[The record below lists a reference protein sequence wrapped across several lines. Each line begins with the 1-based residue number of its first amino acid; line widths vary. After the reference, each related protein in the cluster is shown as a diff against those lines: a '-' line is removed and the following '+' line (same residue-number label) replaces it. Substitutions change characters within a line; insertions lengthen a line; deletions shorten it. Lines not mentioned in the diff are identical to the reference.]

1 MTNEVD
7 LILERAGK
15 LSADE
20 TLILMQK
27 LMINLRN
34 KIKPKQSENEEK
46 INVGLVYGKYKNSG
60 GRMSSE
66 EDFKLAEYHFNEDDW
81 K

>member
-1 MTNEVD
+1 MTSEVD

-20 TLILMQK
+20 TLTLMQK
-27 LMINLRN
+27 LMVDLRN

-46 INVGLVYGKYKNSG
+46 KSVGLVYGKYKNYPG
-60 GRMSSE
+60 PETTE
-66 EDFKLAEYHFNEDDW
+66 EDFKLTEYHFNEDDW

>member
-7 LILERAGK
+7 LILERTEK

-20 TLILMQK
+20 TLTLLQK
-27 LMINLRN
+27 LAANLRR
-34 KIKPKQSENEEK
+34 KISPAKPASNGQQT
-46 INVGLVYGKYKNSG
+46 GLVYGKYKNSPG
-60 GRMSSE
+60 PETTE
-66 EDFKLAEYHFNEDDW
+66 EDFKLAEYHFNEEEW

>member
-20 TLILMQK
+20 TMTLVQK
-27 LMINLRN
+27 LMTDLRR
-34 KIKPKQSENEEK
+34 KILPIKRANTGQQT
-46 INVGLVYGKYKNSG
+46 GLVYGKYKNFPG
-60 GRMSSE
+60 PE
-66 EDFKLAEYHFNEDDW
+66 TTDEDFKLAEYHFNEEEW

>member
-7 LILERAGK
+7 LIVKKAGK

-20 TLILMQK
+20 TLTLVQK
-27 LMINLRN
+27 LMADLRRKLAVN
-34 KIKPKQSENEEK
+34 KTSNGEKQT
-46 INVGLVYGKYKNSG
+46 GLVYGKYKNFPG
-60 GRMSSE
+60 PETTE
-66 EDFKLAEYHFNEDDW
+66 EDFKLAEYHFNEEDW

>member
-20 TLILMQK
+20 TMTLVQK
-27 LMINLRN
+27 LLTDLRRKVLPTKNL
-34 KIKPKQSENEEK
+34 SETK
-46 INVGLVYGKYKNSG
+46 SIGLVYGKYKDFPG
-60 GRMSSE
+60 PE
-66 EDFKLAEYHFNEDDW
+66 TTEDDFKLAEYHFNEDDW

>member
-1 MTNEVD
+1 MTSEID

-20 TLILMQK
+20 TLTLLQRLTASLRRK
-27 LMINLRN
+27 LSV
-34 KIKPKQSENEEK
+34 KQQSAEDVK
-46 INVGLVYGKYKNSG
+46 VGLIYGKYKNFPG
-60 GRMSSE
+60 PETSE
-66 EDFKLAEYHFNEDDW
+66 EDFKLAEYHFNEDEW

>member
-20 TLILMQK
+20 TLTLLQK
-27 LMINLRN
+27 LTANLRR
-34 KIKPKQSENEEK
+34 KISPAKPV
-46 INVGLVYGKYKNSG
+46 NVEQQTGLVYGEFYNPRK
-60 GRMSSE
+60 MSTE
-66 EDFKLAEYHFNEDDW
+66 EDFKLAEYHFNEEEW

>member
-20 TLILMQK
+20 ILLLVQK
-27 LMINLRN
+27 LTANLRQ
-34 KIKPKQSENEEK
+34 KIKTISNDEK
-46 INVGLVYGKYKNSG
+46 KGTMLVYGKYKNSG
-60 GRMSSE
+60 GKMSTE
-66 EDFKLAEYHFNEDDW
+66 EDFKLAEYHFNEDEW
-81 K
+81 

>member
-20 TLILMQK
+20 TMTLVQK
-27 LMINLRN
+27 LMTDLRR
-34 KIKPKQSENEEK
+34 KILPIKRA
-46 INVGLVYGKYKNSG
+46 KYRATNRFS
-60 GRMSSE
+60 
-66 EDFKLAEYHFNEDDW
+66 LW
-81 K
+81 QI

>member
-20 TLILMQK
+20 TMTLVQK
-27 LMINLRN
+27 LLTDLRR
-34 KIKPKQSENEEK
+34 KISSAKPVSNEQK
-46 INVGLVYGKYKNSG
+46 TGLVYGKYKNSG
-60 GRMSSE
+60 GRMSTE
-66 EDFKLAEYHFNEDDW
+66 EDFKLAEYHFNEEEW

>member
-20 TLILMQK
+20 TMTLVQK
-27 LMINLRN
+27 LMTDLRR
-34 KIKPKQSENEEK
+34 KILPTRPVNNEKQT
-46 INVGLVYGKYKNSG
+46 GLVYGKYKNSG
-60 GRMSSE
+60 GRMSTE
-66 EDFKLAEYHFNEDDW
+66 EDFKLAEYHFNEEEW

>member
-1 MTNEVD
+1 MTSEID

-20 TLILMQK
+20 TLTLLQRLTASLRRKISVKQK
-27 LMINLRN
+27 
-34 KIKPKQSENEEK
+34 SAENVK
-46 INVGLVYGKYKNSG
+46 VGLIYGEFKNSG
-60 GRMSSE
+60 RRMSTD
-66 EDFKLAEYHFNEDDW
+66 EDFKLAEYHFNEEEW

>member
-7 LILERAGK
+7 LILERTEK

-20 TLILMQK
+20 ALTLLQK
-27 LMINLRN
+27 LAAKLHR
-34 KIKPKQSENEEK
+34 KILPTKPVSNEQK
-46 INVGLVYGKYKNSG
+46 TGLVYGKYKNSG
-60 GRMSSE
+60 GRMSTE
-66 EDFKLAEYHFNEDDW
+66 EDFKLAEYHFNEEEW

>member
-7 LILERAGK
+7 LLLERAEK

-20 TLILMQK
+20 TMTLVQK
-27 LMINLRN
+27 LMFDLRR
-34 KIKPKQSENEEK
+34 KILPTNPVTNEQQT
-46 INVGLVYGKYKNSG
+46 GLVYGKYKNSG
-60 GRMSSE
+60 GRMSTE
-66 EDFKLAEYHFNEDDW
+66 EDFKLAEYHFNEEEW

>member
-7 LILERAGK
+7 LILKRAGK

-20 TLILMQK
+20 ILLLVQK
-27 LMINLRN
+27 LTINLRQ
-34 KIKPKQSENEEK
+34 KIKPKQSSNGEK
-46 INVGLVYGKYKNSG
+46 KGTGLVYGKYKNYPG
-60 GRMSSE
+60 PKTNE
-66 EDFKLAEYHFNEDDW
+66 EDFKLVEYHFNEDEW

>member
-1 MTNEVD
+1 MTSEID

-20 TLILMQK
+20 TLTLLQSLTASLRQK
-27 LMINLRN
+27 ISV
-34 KIKPKQSENEEK
+34 KQSSNEN
-46 INVGLVYGKYKNSG
+46 VQAGLVYGEFKNSG
-60 GRMSSE
+60 RRMSTE
-66 EDFKLAEYHFNEDDW
+66 EDFKLAEYHINEEEW